1 MKNKT
6 KNYVTVIL
14 LGLLMFALALVC
26 WFKSP
31 TAFSDSERR
40 ALAQLPDLGIK
51 EILNGSFMKNFET
64 YTQDQFPLRD
74 SFRTVKSFAALNIF
88 NLKDTNGL
96 FTEDGYVAKTEYPLS
111 EDMLKNAAEK
121 FDFIKEKFLSE
132 EDSTYLCIVPEKNY
146 YMDSHLYLDLDELSD
161 FMAEN
166 TPWLEQIDI
175 RDALTLDNYYR
186 TDSHW
191 KQETI
196 IPVAKSLAEKLG
208 ISITDDYTV
217 NTLERPFTGV
227 YAEQIAL
234 PFEADTIKYLTNE
247 VLENVTVTS
256 YDTGMPVQTSVYDME
271 GAMGKDAYDIY
282 LGGADPLI
290 VIENPNASSD
300 RELILFRDSFS
311 SSLTPLLVE
320 GYAKITMVDIRYVQ
334 SAFLGSLVDFEG
346 AQDVLFIYSASML
359 NSSTAFK

>member
-132 EDSTYLCIVPEKNY
+132 EDST
-146 YMDSHLYLDLDELSD
+146 
-161 FMAEN
+161 
-166 TPWLEQIDI
+166 
-175 RDALTLDNYYR
+175 
-186 TDSHW
+186 
-191 KQETI
+191 
-196 IPVAKSLAEKLG
+196 
-208 ISITDDYTV
+208 
-217 NTLERPFTGV
+217 
-227 YAEQIAL
+227 
-234 PFEADTIKYLTNE
+234 
-247 VLENVTVTS
+247 
-256 YDTGMPVQTSVYDME
+256 
-271 GAMGKDAYDIY
+271 
-282 LGGADPLI
+282 
-290 VIENPNASSD
+290 
-300 RELILFRDSFS
+300 
-311 SSLTPLLVE
+311 
-320 GYAKITMVDIRYVQ
+320 
-334 SAFLGSLVDFEG
+334 
-346 AQDVLFIYSASML
+346 
-359 NSSTAFK
+359 